1 VNDTPEDDPKHRTDA
16 NPADDPLYNA
26 AHLEAI
32 VESAVDG
39 MITIDERGVM
49 RSFNPAAERIF
60 GYEADEVI
68 GENVKVLMP
77 SPYRE
82 EHDGY
87 LERYKRTGE
96 KEIIGIGREVLGRR
110 KDGSTFPMDLAVSEF
125 WVGDDRY
132 FSGTVRDVTARRE
145 NREERERLIDE
156 LEQKNAELERFTY
169 TVSHDLKSPLITIK
183 GFLGMLEQDARDG
196 NLERMT
202 ADIERIAN
210 AADRM
215 KELLDEVLEL
225 SRIGRVVNPAEWVDL
240 GGLTRETVTLLSG
253 PLDERGVEVDIA
265 PDLPTVYGDRVRLR
279 EVIQNLVENAIKF
292 LGDEPQ
298 PCIEVGRRD
307 DDGEPVCFVRDNG
320 VGIDPRY
327 LKKVFGLFE
336 QLDPSHQGT
345 GVGLALVHRIIEVH
359 GGRIWVESEGLGH
372 GTSFCFSLP
381 RVQPPSSPSAKDQDI
396 P

>member
-1 VNDTPEDDPKHRTDA
+1 MNDRHNNGGEPPVDTPLTDDDL
-16 NPADDPLYNA
+16 LYNA

-39 MITIDERGVM
+39 MITIDARGVV
-49 RSFNPAAERIF
+49 RSFNPAAELIF
-60 GYEADEVI
+60 GYEADQVI
-68 GENVKVLMP
+68 GHNVKMLMP

-87 LERYKRTGE
+87 LERYKRTGD
-96 KEIIGIGREVLGRR
+96 KQIIGIGREVVGRR
-110 KDGSTFPMDLAVSEF
+110 QDGSTFPMDLAVSEF
-125 WVGDDRY
+125 WVGQQRY
-132 FSGTVRDVTARRE
+132 FSGTVRDVTERRE
-145 NREERERLIDE
+145 NREERERLIKE

-196 NLERMT
+196 NIERMT
-202 ADIERIAN
+202 SDIERIAN

-240 GGLTRETVTLLSG
+240 AELSRETVDLLSG
-253 PLDERGVEVDIA
+253 PLDERGAEVDVA
-265 PDLPTVYGDRVRLR
+265 QDLPTVFGDRVRLR

-298 PCIEVGRRD
+298 PCIEVGWRD
-307 DDGEPVCFVRDNG
+307 QDGAPAVYVRDNG

-327 LKKVFGLFE
+327 LDKVFGLFE
-336 QLDPSHQGT
+336 QLDPTHQGT

-359 GGRIWVESEGLGH
+359 GGRIWVESEGIGH
-372 GTSFCFSLP
+372 GTTFYFTLP
-381 RVQPPSSPSAKDQDI
+381 RVKPASSSS
-396 P
+396 